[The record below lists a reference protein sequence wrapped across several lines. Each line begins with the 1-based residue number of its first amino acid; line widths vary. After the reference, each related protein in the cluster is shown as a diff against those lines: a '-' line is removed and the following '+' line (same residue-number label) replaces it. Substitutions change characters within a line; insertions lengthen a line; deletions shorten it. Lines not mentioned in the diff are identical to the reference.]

1 AGGIELWLLL
11 STDMHEI
18 DVDMSTE
25 EPILAQVQT
34 QSSFAALDDVQ
45 LIANGLLQLGKNL
58 RDFVQKTKD
67 QINDLIQKLNIFD
80 SSFYQLSI
88 LASEIKEEE
97 DELKKTTVMLKA
109 NNEEIKNL
117 SLEINSKA
125 EDIVRERVQL
135 RNQVERLELKLTGL
149 SQGLLS
155 ADQVAEISALKEVIQ
170 AQERSIA
177 ELLKAMKEQR
187 EHLNYQKNKIK
198 SLENKINPNRNL
210 TIIYKNTNSLC
221 NGCIVDFPKHCG
233 EIFGKGEETNGL
245 YAIKPNQSE
254 PFLVYCEFTEV
265 GAFTVIQRRQ
275 DGSVNF
281 DRSWQS
287 YEDGF
292 GDFKSDFWLG
302 LKKIS
307 SIASQGD
314 SVLHVQMEDW
324 KREKYLMEFEC
335 SLEGPASNYTIH
347 FKSGGLTSESQ
358 TRIRFS
364 TKDHYDGNNNQ
375 NCAHD
380 YTGGWW
386 FSGCGDIN
394 LNGKSVQCKP
404 RRKRIQ
410 WKHNKGQSHLKSSQI
425 SFYHLKATWSHT
437 G

>member
-1 AGGIELWLLL
+1 GEPGQVTMNFALLMIL
-11 STDMHEI
+11 VVETYVFSIT
-18 DVDMSTE
+18 VDMSTE

-198 SLENKINPNRNL
+198 SLENKVHCYN
-210 TIIYKNTNSLC
+210 
-221 NGCIVDFPKHCG
+221 FPKHCG

-380 YTGGWW
+380 YTAFTLCPLAFSKGAGGLVVVET
-386 FSGCGDIN
+386 SISMAKASSAN
-394 LNGKSVQCKP
+394 LAGRGSNGSTTKD
-404 RRKRIQ
+404 
-410 WKHNKGQSHLKSSQI
+410 
-425 SFYHLKATWSHT
+425 KAT
-437 G
+437 